1 VVSARSQDNGG
12 IPKKLLGERS
22 VIDRK
27 KLEATIE
34 PFDSFW
40 KAPDNINKDRRN
52 PGNSDRELWVA
63 S

>member
-1 VVSARSQDNGG
+1 M
-12 IPKKLLGERS
+12 
-22 VIDRK
+22 DRK

-40 KAPDNINKDRRN
+40 KAADNINKNRRN
-52 PGNSDRELWVA
+52 LGNLHRELVVA